1 MSHFKSHSK
10 FDCKNILRLYEQS
23 LLYGSYACAQVLHP
37 LLDSSFKIEYDSI
50 INRMMEAMYNADYD
64 CPTENTTQILES
76 YHLTLRF
83 IIDIGVSVPKNL
95 DEYIFHYFVV
105 KLYSKKKYSEYI
117 SQPYFHQII
126 NDLIELGGCLEH
138 SSLVT
143 SCVFADSYGG
153 LLLLDELNILELNLK
168 NISNLH
174 EYIHISSTHFY
185 DIMEIIF
192 KYKEFTRDEIVNIL
206 NVVIKQRMY
215 CVSDLAFKQML
226 QQFFNFF
233 KTRCKIVLT
242 DFVLNTIL
250 TRAPEGIELILEN
263 VDYIDIHQTYDL
275 NKIYIKNT
283 QSQCEL
289 GTIEYVYATLKKFN
303 IDAVW
308 DKLDSSI

>member
-10 FDCKNILRLYEQS
+10 FDYTNILRLYEQS

-37 LLDSSFKIEYDSI
+37 LLDSTSKIEYESI
-50 INRMMEAMYNADYD
+50 INRMMEAMYRADYNSS
-64 CPTENTTQILES
+64 TENTSEIFEL

-83 IIDIGVSVPKNL
+83 LIDIGISIPKNL
-95 DEYIFHYFVV
+95 DENVFYHFVV
-105 KLYSKKKYSEYI
+105 RLYYEKTYLAYT
-117 SQPYFHQII
+117 SQPYFYRII

-143 SCVFADSYGG
+143 SCVNADSYGG
-153 LLLLDELNILELNLK
+153 LLLLDELNVLELNLK
-168 NISNLH
+168 NIRDLH
-174 EYIHISSTHFY
+174 ECIHPTSTHFY

-233 KTRCKIVLT
+233 KTKCKIVLT

-250 TRAPEGIELILEN
+250 TRAPEGLELILEN

-275 NKIYIKNT
+275 NKIYTKNT
-283 QSQCEL
+283 QYEL
-289 GTIEYVYATLKKFN
+289 GTIESVHTTLKKFN

-308 DKLDSSI
+308 DKLDGST